1 MLVRRGIAVGLILTL
16 AVGLYLR
23 WFLAGVGLTIPAWT
37 QYPFV
42 RHAHSHLGYYA
53 VLIPLAWLAWS
64 SRGITALRPREAWT
78 YAAFTGIA
86 TVGFVQAGYGL
97 LGIVGST
104 VVGLLWLL
112 AAVRAARAARG
123 ADDPLQTIL
132 CGTVAA
138 LACIPVIAISLRR
151 DPALAAAAVQS
162 FLALLLFLVAAPS
175 ALVALGLR
183 QRAAWGLCVAGI
195 GAGLALGLWDAL
207 PARIALLVLAAYW
220 VDAAWRMPARVL
232 QVAWAA
238 AAVGL
243 AALGLRLVPNA
254 HDVGVGAIHFLVLGP
269 LLMALAWRLLA
280 DGVRAW
286 GWWGYLAAVALLA
299 GPLVVRGM
307 GAAQGA
313 WVGVASAIGGT
324 GVLVWWGVVLS
335 SARCTKYS
343 IVIHSD
349 DGQGRSHLPPPP

>member
-1 MLVRRGIAVGLILTL
+1 MTRSDALARAIALALLGTL
-16 AVGLYLR
+16 ALGVYLR
-23 WFLAGVGLTIPAWT
+23 WFLAGVGVTLPSWT
-37 QYPFV
+37 LYPYL

-53 VLIPLAWLAWS
+53 VLIPLAWMAWHA
-64 SRGITALRPREAWT
+64 RGVASLRPWEAGG
-78 YAAFTGIA
+78 YAGFTVLA

-104 VVGLLWLL
+104 VVGGLWLV

-175 ALVALGLR
+175 ALLALGLR
-183 QRAAWGLCVAGI
+183 QRAAWGLCLAGI

-207 PARIALLVLAAYW
+207 PARVALLGLAGFW
-220 VDAAWRMPARVL
+220 LDAARRMPALVL

-269 LLMALAWRLLA
+269 LLMALAWRRLA
-280 DGVRAW
+280 EGVSAW
-286 GWWGYLAAVALLA
+286 AWWVYLAAVALLA

-307 GAAQGA
+307 GVATGA
-313 WVGVASAIGGT
+313 WVGVGSAVGGT
-324 GVLVWWGVVLS
+324 GVLLWWGVTLARGARLS
-335 SARCTKYS
+335 RPQT
-343 IVIHSD
+343 
-349 DGQGRSHLPPPP
+349 